1 VEACIVNER
10 IKELAEQS
18 GLEWV
23 EMMQTW
29 LANDAEIER
38 FAELVRQDERN
49 KKWTQKQWTD
59 YELAIAA
66 DEREA
71 CAKLCDPYTHGQWFA
86 KAIRARG
93 NT

>member
-1 VEACIVNER
+1 MNER
-10 IKELAEQS
+10 IKELAEQA
-18 GLEWV
+18 GLKFSKDWGECYTGNV
-23 EMMQTW
+23 Q
-29 LANDAEIER
+29 IER
-38 FAELVRQDERN
+38 FAELVRQ
-49 KKWTQKQWTD
+49 
-59 YELAIAA
+59 

>member
-1 VEACIVNER
+1 VNER

>member
-1 VEACIVNER
+1 MNER

>member
-1 VEACIVNER
+1 VNER

-38 FAELVRQDERN
+38 FVELVRQDER
-49 KKWTQKQWTD
+49 
-59 YELAIAA
+59 
-66 DEREA
+66 EA
-71 CAKLCDPYTHGQWFA
+71 CIEIVTKNASLETAWKCEEE
-86 KAIRARG
+86 IRARG

>member
-1 VEACIVNER
+1 MNER
-10 IKELAEQS
+10 IKELAKQA
-18 GLEWV
+18 GFDV
-23 EMMQTW
+23 EDR
-29 LANDAEIER
+29 ANEIWFDEGWHTSIVER
-38 FAELVRQDERN
+38 FAELVRQ
-49 KKWTQKQWTD
+49 
-59 YELAIAA
+59 